1 MKFNELDLP
10 LELLESIEKM
20 GFEEATPI
28 QEQVL
33 PVAREGHDVIG
44 QAQTGTGK
52 TTAFGLPMLEK
63 IDMDNP
69 NVQAL
74 VLAPTRELAVQVAD
88 ELTRL
93 GRNKKVKT
101 VAVYG
106 GADISR
112 QIRELKSRPQIV
124 VATPG
129 RYMDH
134 TRRRT
139 IRPASIETVVLD
151 EADEMLSMGF
161 VEDIEAILEEV
172 PDERQTLLFSA
183 TMPTRLKKVSDRFMK
198 DPKTVSVK
206 AKTLT
211 VDNIEQFAVKVPEK
225 HKLLALTRIIE
236 LEDPE
241 LAIIFGRTKR
251 RVDELSE
258 ALEHQGYAA
267 AGIHGDLKQ
276 AQRTNV
282 LRRFKQGSVK
292 FLVATDVA
300 ARGIDVSGVSHV
312 FNFDIPQE
320 SESYVHRIGRTGRA
334 GQSGKAYTFAAP
346 IEMDHL
352 SMIERETKGKIKTID
367 LPSKEEA
374 SDVRQSRLADE
385 LVKVIQSNGQAN
397 FEATAEKLLQSYDAK
412 DVVAAALA
420 SIQNDT
426 KEPMKTLTGERPVVN
441 KKRSK
446 APSSNKNKKGGRRF
460 YEDRDGRNRN
470 RRRSSGGGGGGSRG
484 PQSSGGRRQDRRRQ
498 PR

>member
-211 VDNIEQFAVKVPEK
+211 LITSSNLRKYQKSTNY
-225 HKLLALTRIIE
+225 LLLLVLLSLKIQSLR
-236 LEDPE
+236 
-241 LAIIFGRTKR
+241 IIFGRTKR

-346 IEMDHL
+346 VEMDHL

-446 APSSNKNKKGGRRF
+446 APSSKHKKRWTPF
-460 YEDRDGRNRN
+460 L
-470 RRRSSGGGGGGSRG
+470 RRS
-484 PQSSGGRRQDRRRQ
+484 
-498 PR
+498 

>member
-28 QEQVL
+28 QEKVL

-63 IDMDNP
+63 IDTDNP

-106 GADISR
+106 GADIGK

-134 TRRRT
+134 TRRKT
-139 IRPASIETVVLD
+139 IRPASIETIVLD

-161 VEDIEAILEEV
+161 VEDIETILEEV

-183 TMPTRLKKVSDRFMK
+183 TMPTRLRKVADRFMR
-198 DPKTVSVK
+198 DPQTVSVK
-206 AKTLT
+206 AKTMT
-211 VDNIEQFAVKVPEK
+211 VSNIEQYAIKVPEK
-225 HKLLALTRIIE
+225 HKLLALSRLIE

-258 ALEHQGYAA
+258 ALEQQGFAA

-282 LRRFKQGSVK
+282 LRRFKQGAVK

-300 ARGIDVSGVSHV
+300 ARGIDVSGVTHV

-320 SESYVHRIGRTGRA
+320 AESYVHRIGRTGRA
-334 GQSGKAYTFAAP
+334 GQSGKAFTFAAP
-346 IEMDHL
+346 VEMSHL
-352 SMIERETKGKIKTID
+352 EMIQRETKGKIRLMD
-367 LPSKEEA
+367 VPSKEQA
-374 SDVRQSRLADE
+374 SHIRQQRLAEE
-385 LVKVIQSNGQAN
+385 LVSIIEKKEYEGLES
-397 FEATAEKLLQSYDAK
+397 TASELLEQHDPVT
-412 DVVAAALA
+412 VVAAALA
-420 SIQNDT
+420 SLQNET
-426 KEPMKTLTGERPVVN
+426 KEPMKTLTGERPVVQ
-441 KKRSK
+441 KKRGK
-446 APSSNKNKKGGRRF
+446 PAPSKGKGGGRF
-460 YEDRDGRNRN
+460 NGPRGSGQKNR
-470 RRRSSGGGGGGSRG
+470 GGGGGGQRRSSRG
-484 PQSSGGRRQDRRRQ
+484 NSSQFKRGSGRHR
-498 PR
+498 

>member
-28 QEQVL
+28 QEKVL

-63 IDMDNP
+63 IDTDNP

-106 GADISR
+106 GADIGK

-134 TRRRT
+134 TRRKT
-139 IRPASIETVVLD
+139 IRPASIETIVLD

-161 VEDIEAILEEV
+161 VEDIETILEEV

-183 TMPTRLKKVSDRFMK
+183 TMPTRLRKVADRFMR
-198 DPKTVSVK
+198 DPQTVSVK
-206 AKTLT
+206 AKTMT
-211 VDNIEQFAVKVPEK
+211 VSNIEQYAIKVPEK
-225 HKLLALTRIIE
+225 HKLLALSRLIE

-258 ALEHQGYAA
+258 ALEQQGVCCC
-267 AGIHGDLKQ
+267 G
-276 AQRTNV
+276 N
-282 LRRFKQGSVK
+282 
-292 FLVATDVA
+292 
-300 ARGIDVSGVSHV
+300 
-312 FNFDIPQE
+312 
-320 SESYVHRIGRTGRA
+320 
-334 GQSGKAYTFAAP
+334 
-346 IEMDHL
+346 
-352 SMIERETKGKIKTID
+352 
-367 LPSKEEA
+367 
-374 SDVRQSRLADE
+374 SR
-385 LVKVIQSNGQAN
+385 
-397 FEATAEKLLQSYDAK
+397 
-412 DVVAAALA
+412 
-420 SIQNDT
+420 
-426 KEPMKTLTGERPVVN
+426 
-441 KKRSK
+441 
-446 APSSNKNKKGGRRF
+446 
-460 YEDRDGRNRN
+460 
-470 RRRSSGGGGGGSRG
+470 
-484 PQSSGGRRQDRRRQ
+484 
-498 PR
+498 